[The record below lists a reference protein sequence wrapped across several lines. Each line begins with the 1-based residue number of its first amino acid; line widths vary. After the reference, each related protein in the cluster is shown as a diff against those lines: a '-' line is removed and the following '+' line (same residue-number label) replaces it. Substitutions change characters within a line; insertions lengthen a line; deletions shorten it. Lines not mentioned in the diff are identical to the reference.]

1 MAERVVA
8 RFTPDRKV
16 YLRDQAI
23 VAVAATA
30 LVAAALW
37 AMGNADVWVALIAG
51 PLAIAVRAA
60 YLASEELSAVWELT
74 DRSLN
79 GPGRSVPLAEIE
91 TVRTLGS
98 AKQVITRSG
107 DKHLMKYMA
116 DPKAVAARIEG
127 ECR

>member
-98 AKQVITRSG
+98 ATQVITRSG

>member
-1 MAERVVA
+1 MPERVIA

-16 YLRDQAI
+16 YLRDHMI
-23 VAVAATA
+23 IAVAATA
-30 LVAAALW
+30 VVAAALW

-79 GPGRSVPLAEIE
+79 GPGRSVPLADIE

-98 AKQVITRSG
+98 AAQVITRSG

-127 ECR
+127 ER

>member
-1 MAERVVA
+1 MPERVVA

-16 YLRDQAI
+16 YLRDHVI
-23 VAVAATA
+23 IAVAATA
-30 LVAAALW
+30 LVAFALW
-37 AMGNADVWVALIAG
+37 AIGNADVWVALIAG

-79 GPGRSVPLAEIE
+79 GPGRNLLLSDIE

-98 AKQVITRSG
+98 AAQVITRSG
-107 DKHLMKYMA
+107 DKHLMKYLA
-116 DPKAVAARIEG
+116 DPKAVAARIE
-127 ECR
+127 EERR

>member
-1 MAERVVA
+1 MPERVVA
-8 RFTPDRKV
+8 RFSPDRKV
-16 YLRDQAI
+16 YLRDQAVI
-23 VAVAATA
+23 AVVATA
-30 LVAAALW
+30 VVAGLLW
-37 AMGNADVWVALIAG
+37 AVGNADVWVALIAG

-79 GPGRSVPLAEIE
+79 GPGRSVALSDIE

-98 AKQVITRSG
+98 AAQVITKAG

-116 DPKAVAARIEG
+116 DPRAVAARIE
-127 ECR
+127 EERR

>member
-1 MAERVVA
+1 MPERVVA

-16 YLRDQAI
+16 YLRDHVI
-23 VAVAATA
+23 IAVAATA

-37 AMGNADVWVALIAG
+37 AIGNADVWVALIAG

-60 YLASEELSAVWELT
+60 FLASEELSAVWELT
-74 DRSLN
+74 DHSLN
-79 GPGRSVPLAEIE
+79 GPGRSVPLADIE

-98 AKQVITRSG
+98 AAQVITRSG

-116 DPKAVAARIEG
+116 DPRAVAARIEG
-127 ECR
+127 ERR

>member
-98 AKQVITRSG
+98 ATQVITRSG
-107 DKHLMKYMA
+107 DKHLMKYLA

-127 ECR
+127 ERR

>member
-1 MAERVVA
+1 MPERVVA

-16 YLRDQAI
+16 YLRDQVI
-23 VAVAATA
+23 IAVAAT
-30 LVAAALW
+30 LVMAVALW
-37 AMGNADVWVALIAG
+37 AIGNADVWVAFIAG
-51 PLAIAVRAA
+51 PVAIAVRAA

-98 AKQVITRSG
+98 AAQVITRSG

-127 ECR
+127 ERR